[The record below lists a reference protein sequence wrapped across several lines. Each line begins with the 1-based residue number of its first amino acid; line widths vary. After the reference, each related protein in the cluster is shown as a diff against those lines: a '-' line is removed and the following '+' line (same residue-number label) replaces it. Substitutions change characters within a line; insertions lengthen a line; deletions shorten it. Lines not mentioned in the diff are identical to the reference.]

1 LVFVIAVNLAGGH
14 DLAYLVDMVDMPDIP
29 DPHPSLV
36 AKEVSEVL
44 ADYGPAT
51 TPEDLERLARGAEAN
66 AKSYDGGPA
75 LAHAVAAELRR
86 RADHMRR
93 GGIGPLI

>member
-1 LVFVIAVNLAGGH
+1 MA
-14 DLAYLVDMVDMPDIP
+14 DMPDIS

-51 TPEDLERLARGAEAN
+51 TPEDYERLARGAEAN
-66 AKSYDGGPA
+66 ARAYDGGPA
-75 LAHAVAAELRR
+75 LAQAVAAELRR
-86 RADHMRR
+86 RADRMRR
-93 GGIGPLI
+93 GGLGPLL

>member
-1 LVFVIAVNLAGGH
+1 MA
-14 DLAYLVDMVDMPDIP
+14 DMPDIP

-36 AKEVSEVL
+36 AKEVSEII
-44 ADYGPAT
+44 AEYGPAS

-66 AKSYDGGPA
+66 PKAYDGGPA
-75 LAHAVAAELRR
+75 LAHAVADELRR

-93 GGIGPLI
+93 GGIGPLL

>member
-1 LVFVIAVNLAGGH
+1 
-14 DLAYLVDMVDMPDIP
+14 MSDMPDIP

-44 ADYGPAT
+44 AEYGPAIA
-51 TPEDLERLARGAEAN
+51 PEDYERLARGAEAN
-66 AKSYDGGPA
+66 PKAYDGGPA
-75 LAHAVAAELRR
+75 LARAVADELRR

-93 GGIGPLI
+93 GGIGPLL

>member
-1 LVFVIAVNLAGGH
+1 MVLTLAPAFG
-14 DLAYLVDMVDMPDIP
+14 LAYLLDMADMPDIP

-36 AKEVSEVL
+36 AKEVTEIL
-44 ADYGPAT
+44 AEYGPAT
-51 TPEDLERLARGAEAN
+51 TPEDFERLARGADAN
-66 AKSYDGGPA
+66 PKSYDGGPA

-93 GGIGPLI
+93 GGLGPLL